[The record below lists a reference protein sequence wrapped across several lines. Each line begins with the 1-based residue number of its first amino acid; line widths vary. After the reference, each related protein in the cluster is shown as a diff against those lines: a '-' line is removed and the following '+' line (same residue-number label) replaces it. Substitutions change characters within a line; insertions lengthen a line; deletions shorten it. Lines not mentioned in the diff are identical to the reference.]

1 MNSRALERCHK
12 EKAMKY
18 SVEQLEKF
26 QDSFEHMRRTFH
38 RNGDHDGQRLAEF
51 ALEMIRRY
59 QNEEIAT

>member
-1 MNSRALERCHK
+1 
-12 EKAMKY
+12 MKY